1 MKRNAHFATE
11 VAMSNGIVGHSPG
24 PSVRP
29 KPPGR
34 APLEARQPPPT
45 IEVVIGEGV
54 AAGETPKAGVG
65 VEEAEAVEVQG
76 L

>member
-1 MKRNAHFATE
+1 MRRNVRFATE
-11 VAMSNGIVGHSPG
+11 VAMSNEIVGHSPG

-34 APLEARQPPPT
+34 APLEARQPLPT
-45 IEVVIGEGV
+45 IEVVTGEGV
-54 AAGETPKAGVG
+54 AAGETPKAGVE

>member
-11 VAMSNGIVGHSPG
+11 GDMSNGIVGHSPG

-34 APLEARQPPPT
+34 APPEARQPPRAT
-45 IEVVIGEGV
+45 EVVIGEG
-54 AAGETPKAGVG
+54 AATGEIPKA
-65 VEEAEAVEVQG
+65 EAEVAEAEVVEVQD